1 MGFLHMALFCGTLLL
16 CSPSPTVPSPLQAAQ
31 AELSLIAGL
40 KRLAGLG
47 VTLLPME
54 LKQLGLGAA
63 GAGKEGNMVCMEGPH
78 SLAGV

>member
-1 MGFLHMALFCGTLLL
+1 MQEYIFSKDLLT
-16 CSPSPTVPSPLQAAQ
+16 CSPVCTLPPPTQAAK

-54 LKQLGLGAA
+54 LKQLGLGA
-63 GAGKEGNMVCMEGPH
+63 GAGG
-78 SLAGV
+78 S